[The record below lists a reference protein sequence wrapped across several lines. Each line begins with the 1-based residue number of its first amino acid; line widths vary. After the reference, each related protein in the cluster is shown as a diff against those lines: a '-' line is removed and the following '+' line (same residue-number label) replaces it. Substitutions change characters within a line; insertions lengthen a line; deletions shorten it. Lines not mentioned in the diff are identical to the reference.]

1 MAGIPQGADAGGAE
15 PEPGVASEVRP
26 GLAVI
31 RLHLHPRVTTPSVSH
46 HPAATTA
53 ARATA

>member
-15 PEPGVASEVRP
+15 PEPGVASDVRP

-46 HPAATTA
+46 HSAATTA